1 MKKSDAIAI
10 LVIGEI
16 VAIFLIF
23 VLKNLGYFFNAL
35 WLLVIILPIAAIIC
49 IFIAGILGKKIPIIF
64 QFAKFIAVGLAN
76 TAVDFGILN
85 ILIFLSGIAGGLVYS
100 VFKGISFVAAS
111 THSFF
116 WNKFWTFRKKET
128 AKAGKEFL
136 QFFVVSLIGLAIN
149 VGISSLVVNL
159 IGSQFG
165 ISQKL
170 WANIGAACGSIVGL
184 AWNFLGYKFIV
195 FKQKINGQQ

>member
-64 QFAKFIAVGLAN
+64 QLAKFIAVGLAN
-76 TAVDFGILN
+76 TVVDFGILN

-100 VFKGISFVAAS
+100 VFKGISFIIA
-111 THSFF
+111 TIHSYF
-116 WNKFWTFRKKET
+116 WNKFWTFKVKQGRE
-128 AKAGKEFL
+128 KEFL
-136 QFFVVSLIGLAIN
+136 QFFLISAIGFVIN
-149 VGISSLVVNL
+149 VGIASLVVNV
-159 IGSQFG
+159 IGIRFE
-165 ISQKL
+165 ISAKI

-184 AWNFLGYKFIV
+184 AWNFIGYKFIV
-195 FKQKINGQQ
+195 FKQKNNGQQ